1 MDRDALLGTL
11 LILGALLFLNLL
23 VFWSKR
29 RIDAIASRG
38 LESAREI
45 LRELDGD

>member
-1 MDRDALLGTL
+1 MDRDALFGTL
-11 LILGALLFLNLL
+11 LIAGALFFLNVL
-23 VFWSKR
+23 VLWSKR

>member
-1 MDRDALLGTL
+1 MDGNIVLGVVLIVGAL
-11 LILGALLFLNLL
+11 LILNVL
-23 VFWSKR
+23 VLWSKR